1 MHQLSGFNKKI
12 MISQIKQRY
21 WKGMWVG
28 GKGVTQAGRQ
38 RVSLESADNE
48 EVVELPTNRF
58 QTSLAF
64 VFLVGFASP
73 RNVRTWAEQCAARL
87 ALSVKPGWFF
97 YPSHSSCSNHTS
109 TSLATKIN
117 SKQNCARRCA
127 FGKQQPWAWFGQVF
141 MLRSVLVVIFRHF
154 RVLPEAL
161 YNLNNSVALWFFF
174 LFPLLFWP
182 VLPDGRHQ
190 GWLFITPIN
199 IFLLYD
205 RWRS

>member
-1 MHQLSGFNKKI
+1 MGRGLH
-12 MISQIKQRY
+12 R
-21 WKGMWVG
+21 
-28 GKGVTQAGRQ
+28 QAGK
-38 RVSLESADNE
+38 ESVWNLQME

-87 ALSVKPGWFF
+87 ALSVKPGWYF

-117 SKQNCARRCA
+117 SKQNCAHCCA

-174 LFPLLFWP
+174 FFSLFSFGQSYLMGDIRVGCLSP
-182 VLPDGRHQ
+182 Q
-190 GWLFITPIN
+190 
-199 IFLLYD
+199 
-205 RWRS
+205 